1 MSSLR
6 LEDYDMS
13 KERGYL
19 CRFNA
24 EEIELSGVMKQVRD
38 VALRMP
44 QILPTG
50 RVREIIAPMCS
61 IIGAALTLKKVL
73 RSIISICFSISLEAK
88 MKR

>member
-50 RVREIIAPMCS
+50 RVREIVCNSLPETDLSDFLSSCS
-61 IIGAALTLKKVL
+61 DAQARLCLLYTSDAAD
-73 RSIISICFSISLEAK
+73 E
-88 MKR
+88 